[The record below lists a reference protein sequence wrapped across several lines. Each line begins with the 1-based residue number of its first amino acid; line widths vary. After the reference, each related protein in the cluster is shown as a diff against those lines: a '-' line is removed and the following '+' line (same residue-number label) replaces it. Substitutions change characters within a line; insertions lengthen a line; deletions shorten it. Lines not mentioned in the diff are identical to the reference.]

1 MNSIEKLSYKYHSFK
16 ITILVPSKNSS
27 STDSIDYEQLV
38 DTTHPTMIVHKVE
51 SPTIVAIILP
61 ESITEK
67 MICNKVC
74 MLNKS
79 FEIYQPEKGFELSHK
94 WKFVLN
100 NLDEIIETNRR
111 ITGYEKECMY
121 DADVQAK
128 AKSCAVEY
136 MDSVFSHMT
145 GGRDYLPPFF
155 CIKCSKPIETSFYS
169 DTGLTFRDCTYE
181 IKGQKFIECSYCNH
195 PVAKE
200 VFIRSMRDA
209 LLDMV
214 AILDRDLKQQEEEN
228 TTTAA
233 TVDELDKRNTYICLV
248 KKCLAATGVD
258 VDAAPRQYLND

>member
-1 MNSIEKLSYKYHSFK
+1 MIYTIKIKKIITKYHIRDRIIKKVKKMNSIEKLSYNCHSFE

-27 STDSIDYEQLV
+27 TDPIDYVELV
-38 DTTHPTMIVHKVE
+38 DSTHPTMIVHKIE
-51 SPTIVAIILP
+51 SPTIVTIILP
-61 ESITEK
+61 KSISEK

-79 FEIYQPEKGFELSHK
+79 FEIYQPEKDFELNNE

-121 DADVQAK
+121 DADVEAN
-128 AKSCAVEY
+128 AKSAAVEY
-136 MDSVFSHMT
+136 MDFVFSHMT
-145 GGRDYLPPFF
+145 GDRDYLPPFF
-155 CIKCSKPIETSFYS
+155 CIKCSKPIDTSFYS

-209 LLDMV
+209 LLYMV
-214 AILDRDLKQQEEEN
+214 SILDRDLKQQQLEEHGSIN
-228 TTTAA
+228 
-233 TVDELDKRNTYICLV
+233 K
-248 KKCLAATGVD
+248 
-258 VDAAPRQYLND
+258 